1 MPERTAGEMLV
12 ERLIEL
18 GVDTVFGLPGD
29 GINGVI
35 EGLRKHRDRV
45 RFVHVRHEEAAAFA
59 ACGYAKYTGRLGV
72 CLATSG
78 PGAIHLLNGL
88 YDAKLDQAP
97 VLAITGMT
105 YHDLVGTLYQQ
116 DVNTDYLF
124 QDVAVFNQ
132 RVMGPAHVVNLVDLA
147 VRTAIARRGVA
158 HITFPLDIQEWK
170 AGDDGRSEH
179 NVARHS
185 AVPPL
190 LSIRL
195 PEAGHLGLALPR
207 FLLKLRW

>member
-1 MPERTAGEMLV
+1 MAGKTAAAVLV
-12 ERLIEL
+12 ERLADL
-18 GVDTVFGLPGD
+18 GVEVVFGLPGD
-29 GINGVI
+29 GINGVM
-35 EGLRKHRDRV
+35 EALRKHRDHI

-59 ACGYAKYTGRLGV
+59 ACGYAKYTGRIGV

-88 YDAKLDQAP
+88 YDAKLDLAP
-97 VLAITGMT
+97 VLAVTGMT
-105 YHDLVGTLYQQ
+105 YHDLIGTMYQQ

-158 HITFPLDIQEWK
+158 HITFPLDLQERTL
-170 AGDDGRSEH
+170 GDDERSER

-185 AVPPL
+185 AASPV
-190 LSIRL
+190 RAVQL
-195 PEAGHLGLALPR
+195 PETASLERAAAAR
-207 FLLKLRW
+207 